1 LARQILMGGL
11 WIECWAAFQDS
22 STMHLMLRIYYMRTH
37 CFSCESKTHKVV
49 LAGSK
54 CIETHGI
61 ASTAKFCYTGQ
72 KLNDVYILGSF
83 QKLQQP

>member
-1 LARQILMGGL
+1 MGGL
-11 WIECWAAFQDS
+11 QIECWAAFQGS
-22 STMHLMLRIYYMRTH
+22 STMYLMLRIYYMRTH
-37 CFSCESKTHKVV
+37 CLSCESKTGKVV

-61 ASTAKFCYTGQ
+61 ASTAKFGYTVQ
-72 KLNDVYILGSF
+72 KLNHVYILDSF

>member
-11 WIECWAAFQDS
+11 QIECWAAVQDS
-22 STMHLMLRIYYMRTH
+22 STMHVMLRIYYMRTH
-37 CFSCESKTHKVV
+37 CFSCESKTCMVV

-54 CIETHGI
+54 CIQTHGI
-61 ASTAKFCYTGQ
+61 ASTVKFCSTVQ
-72 KLNDVYILGSF
+72 KLNHVYILGSC